1 MGGGNRIL
9 LRVRRV
15 IITTYDR
22 HNLGLSR
29 GDPTDGVTVV
39 GVRAMRLRVLA
50 LLLQLS
56 MDRKDGDLSG
66 HRRNHLYHIPPQ
78 GK

>member
-39 GVRAMRLRVLA
+39 GVRAMRLR
-50 LLLQLS
+50 
-56 MDRKDGDLSG
+56 
-66 HRRNHLYHIPPQ
+66 
-78 GK
+78 

>member
-1 MGGGNRIL
+1 MGGVNRIL

-22 HNLGLSR
+22 HNLGLSH

-39 GVRAMRLRVLA
+39 GVRAMRLR
-50 LLLQLS
+50 
-56 MDRKDGDLSG
+56 
-66 HRRNHLYHIPPQ
+66 
-78 GK
+78 